1 MYKPLPNGI
10 TIKESNVQGLGVFA
24 TKDFDADVILGIVHI
39 LNKNF
44 PHGAIR
50 TALGAFYNHSDNP
63 NCKNVAGF
71 WHQLPVKYLMTVK
84 PIKAGEELTAKYSL
98 YDDFNDNNQKGKI
111 MGPLLTALAITTII
125 IIAIL
130 YWVPIV

>member
-50 TALGAFYNHSDNP
+50 TALGAFYNHSEKP
-63 NCKNVAGF
+63 NCMNLKGF
-71 WHQLPVKYLMTVK
+71 WHQIPVRYLCTIK
-84 PIKAGEELTAKYSL
+84 EIKAGEELTAKYTL
-98 YDDFNDNNQKGKI
+98 YKDFDKDGN
-111 MGPLLTALAITTII
+111 
-125 IIAIL
+125 
-130 YWVPIV
+130 